1 MKYSII
7 ETEFGWQVE
16 CVRHDLE
23 GQIEVTLFTGYESEA
38 RARRY
43 LVWMNNKP

>member
-1 MKYSII
+1 MKYSLI

-16 CVRHDLE
+16 RIRDDLE
-23 GQIEVTLFTGYESEA
+23 GQIEVTLFTGYESEI

-43 LVWMNNKP
+43 LVWINN